1 MFHLVISSK
10 SHYDDDISDRKKKR
24 EKKSVKL
31 LFKGFIPAIK
41 IPRFCLI

>member
-10 SHYDDDISDRKKKR
+10 SHYDDDISDRKKK
-24 EKKSVKL
+24 KSVKL
-31 LFKGFIPAIK
+31 LSKGFIPAVK